1 MFTPISQDIF
11 QNNATRGHMKGEG
24 SSLPP
29 KQRENENEPFRA
41 EVVCAPLTRSHVKDR
56 RGNKEVLVTP
66 NNEGVVRVNFIT
78 RH

>member
-11 QNNATRGHMKGEG
+11 QNNATWAYERGGEF
-24 SSLPP
+24 PA
-29 KQRENENEPFRA
+29 KTKRKRKRPFRA

>member
-11 QNNATRGHMKGEG
+11 QNNAPWAYERGGEF
-24 SSLPP
+24 PP
-29 KQRENENEPFRA
+29 AKTKRKRKTFRA